1 MDPVLKQIP
10 LRSDYLVTKH
20 RRRDQ
25 RSMERIYQH
34 YLLERRLAAQLFNA
48 PRAERASIY
57 GAVYSELF
65 TSLPDHPQV
74 TAERSTSHTAL
85 DLQYMNV
92 RLTPQTRFLEIGC
105 GDAEMSFAVAAT
117 VCHAYGL
124 DVTEELIQHQRA
136 PQNFSF
142 LRTQSTDIA
151 LADNSIDI
159 AYSNQLIEH
168 LHPDDV
174 EEQMKEV
181 LRVLRPGGAYSC
193 KTPNRIT
200 GPHDVSEYFDYT
212 ATGFHLREYDYYSI
226 RRLFKR
232 AGFRKIDFFVN
243 TRGLSVPFPYSLA
256 RPIEIAMIHFPW
268 LRKIKYFRNLMPLN
282 IVGIK

>member
-1 MDPVLKQIP
+1 MDHALKHLP
-10 LRSDYLVTKH
+10 LRPDYLATK
-20 RRRDQ
+20 RRRGDE
-25 RSMERIYQH
+25 RSVERIYQH
-34 YLLERRLAAQLFNA
+34 YVLERRLAAQLFNA
-48 PRAERASIY
+48 PRAERATIY
-57 GAVYSELF
+57 GLVYSELF

-74 TAERSTSHTAL
+74 AAARSTSNIAL
-85 DLQYMNV
+85 DLQYLNV
-92 RLTPQTRFLEIGC
+92 TLTPQTRFLEIGC

-136 PQNFSF
+136 PENFSF

-151 LADNSIDI
+151 LPDNSIDI

-193 KTPNRIT
+193 KTPSRIT
-200 GPHDVSEYFDYT
+200 GPHDVSEYFDY
-212 ATGFHLREYDYYSI
+212 AASGFHLCEYDYHSI
-226 RRLFKR
+226 CQLFKR
-232 AGFRKIDFFVN
+232 TGFREIHFFIN
-243 TRGLSVPFPYSLA
+243 ARGLKIPFPYSLA
-256 RPIEIAMIHFPW
+256 RPIEMAMIHFPW
-268 LRKIKYFRNLMPLN
+268 LRKTRYFRNLMPLN